1 MKVYYCITIP
11 TKKKIKYLEEILK
24 GRCTATIGSGQLERV
39 MYDMYEINFIE
50 TKEEAEKIIENFREN
65 KIYKPIF
72 LDKEIWTDEPE
83 NETLIDPE
91 AETTLYITMFDDETA
106 IEYDCLRN
114 RSILEF
120 IGEFPDTEIK
130 KK

>member
-1 MKVYYCITIP
+1 MKIYYCITIP
-11 TKKKIKYLEEILK
+11 TKNEIEYFEEVLK
-24 GRCTATIGSGQLERV
+24 GRCTAAIGSGQLERV

-50 TKEEAEKIIENFREN
+50 TKEEAEKIIENLREN

-72 LDKEIWTDEPE
+72 LDKEIWTDD
-83 NETLIDPE
+83 ETLIDQE

-130 KK
+130 EK

>member
-1 MKVYYCITIP
+1 MKIYYCITVP
-11 TKKKIKYLEEILK
+11 TKNEIEYLEEVLK
-24 GRCTATIGSGQLERV
+24 GRCTAAIGSGQLERV

-50 TKEEAEKIIENFREN
+50 TKEEAEKIIENLREN
-65 KIYKPIF
+65 KVYKPIF
-72 LDKEIWTDEPE
+72 LDKEIWTDE
-83 NETLIDPE
+83 ETLIDQE

-120 IGEFPDTEIK
+120 LGEFPDTEIIK
-130 KK
+130 K

>member
-11 TKKKIKYLEEILK
+11 TKEEIKYLEEVLNSK
-24 GRCTATIGSGQLERV
+24 CTATIGSGQLERV
-39 MYDMYEINFIE
+39 MYDMYEINFIK

-72 LDKEIWTDEPE
+72 LDKEIWTDD
-83 NETLIDPE
+83 ETLIDSE

-106 IEYDCLRN
+106 IEYDCLNN
-114 RSILEF
+114 RSILELL
-120 IGEFPDTEIK
+120 GEFPDTEIK

>member
-1 MKVYYCITIP
+1 MKVYYCITVP
-11 TKKKIKYLEEILK
+11 TKKGIEYFEEVLN
-24 GRCTATIGSGQLERV
+24 GRCTATIGSGQLEQV

-50 TKEEAEKIIENFREN
+50 TKEEAEKIIENLREN
-65 KIYKPIF
+65 KVYKPIF
-72 LDKEIWTDEPE
+72 LDKEIWTDE
-83 NETLIDPE
+83 ETLIDPE

-120 IGEFPDTEIK
+120 LGEFPDTEIK

>member
-1 MKVYYCITIP
+1 MKVYYCITVP
-11 TKKKIKYLEEILK
+11 TKKEIEYLEKVLN

-39 MYDMYEINFIE
+39 MYDTYEINFIE
-50 TKEEAEKIIENFREN
+50 TKKEAEKIIENLREN

-72 LDKEIWTDEPE
+72 INKEVWTDE
-83 NETLIDPE
+83 ETLIDPE
-91 AETTLYITMFDDETA
+91 AETTLYVTMFDDETA

-120 IGEFPDTEIK
+120 LGEFPDTEIK
-130 KK
+130 EQ